1 MEYFLLVY
9 HFQLVFHMLPFKRNL
24 KRKKKKKKKKKIYLL
39 IIFILKE
46 KYFTLI
52 SFHIILKD
60 VIYFSE
66 IICKI

>member
-24 KRKKKKKKKKKIYLL
+24 KRKEKKKKKIYLL